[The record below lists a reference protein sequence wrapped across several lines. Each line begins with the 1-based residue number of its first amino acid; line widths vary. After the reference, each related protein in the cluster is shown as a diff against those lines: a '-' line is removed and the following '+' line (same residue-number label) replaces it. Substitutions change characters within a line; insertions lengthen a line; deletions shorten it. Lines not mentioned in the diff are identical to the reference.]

1 MVLTKYLRKNISKKL
16 VSLVF
21 WPDRILV
28 NQLLKTQAGF
38 WIDVE
43 PYVLIDSKASANEIG
58 ETILRFLDKRSYI
71 IPTPKF
77 NPKKNKINQRL
88 IDAKCKTEKE
98 FMNEAMHV
106 QVSLEENIL
115 SFTPTKN
122 GGYKGNGR
130 GFSEL
135 VELSSNLNFTID
147 SVEIGNAVLQIKE
160 KCVFQ

>member
-1 MVLTKYLRKNISKKL
+1 MILTRYFRKNISQKL

-38 WIDVE
+38 WMDVD
-43 PYVLIDSKASANEIG
+43 PYVLIDSKSSANEIG
-58 ETILRFLDKRSYI
+58 ETILKFLDKRSYI

-77 NPKKNKINQRL
+77 NSNKNNINQRL
-88 IDAKCKTEKE
+88 IAAKCKTEKE

-106 QVSLEENIL
+106 QVFLQENIL
-115 SFTPTKN
+115 SFTPSKN
-122 GGYKGNGR
+122 GGHKGDGR

-135 VELSSNLNFTID
+135 VELSSNINFTID
-147 SVEIGNAVLQIKE
+147 SDEIGNAVLQIKE
-160 KCVFQ
+160 KCVL